1 MEKDTP
7 GASLRVEIGC
17 CRRDANVDF
26 LCDAG
31 ANGVD
36 GQAMAALDDTGF
48 CVGAV
53 SHRESLWTVRGDD
66 ARAVRNRVSGLGRRA
81 NVVHLPFSVQT
92 AGSKQGTRDLRTV
105 PAAVRLEFVV
115 CVAEFVAPGAHRRTH
130 GAEFASRRYG
140 CASAFFGESVP
151 ACSAASGAL
160 RHLAILVHDARGKA
174 CAGHVVEKAA
184 AGPLCPYA
192 GTRSRWKNC
201 GA

>member
-1 MEKDTP
+1 
-7 GASLRVEIGC
+7 
-17 CRRDANVDF
+17 
-26 LCDAG
+26 
-31 ANGVD
+31 
-36 GQAMAALDDTGF
+36 MAAADDTGF
-48 CVGAV
+48 SAGTVP
-53 SHRESLWTVRGDD
+53 HREPLWAVRCDD
-66 ARAVRNRVSGLGRRA
+66 ARSLRNRVPGLGRWA
-81 NVVHLPFSVQT
+81 NLVHLPFSVQT
-92 AGSKQGTRDLRTV
+92 AGSKQGAGNLRAV
-105 PAAVRLEFVV
+105 SAAVRLEFVV
-115 CVAEFVAPGAHRRTH
+115 CFAEFVAPGAHRRTH

-201 GA
+201 GS